1 VPKYRV
7 APLFVALLASC
18 AGHLP
23 PTTGEPDFGGQW
35 LLTLKAANSELQ
47 IASGH
52 LELRRTAQREHF
64 LGPAEPCERCWEGPF
79 QVSLPCSRTSLPSH
93 GVAFLRVRGDS
104 VFLELGGNQRYDHNG
119 WWYANLAARRSGLEG
134 PCWQSSWAH
143 SRIGVLIL
151 RRRPTSRPSA
161 T

>member
-79 QVSLPCSRTSLPSH
+79 QVSLSPMFAHLAPLARSGVSEGPWRFGLP
-93 GVAFLRVRGDS
+93 G
-104 VFLELGGNQRYDHNG
+104 
-119 WWYANLAARRSGLEG
+119 ARR
-134 PCWQSSWAH
+134 
-143 SRIGVLIL
+143 
-151 RRRPTSRPSA
+151 
-161 T
+161 